1 MSNKLSMKLL
11 LSPVVLVAVAVS
23 VSALAQ
29 TVTSP
34 IGRWKTLDDETGKPM
49 TVVEVY
55 TAKNGNLAAKI
66 VENIAAPATC
76 EKCSGKDK
84 GKPIV
89 GMPVLWDLKA
99 KGDGSFGDG
108 RGFKPS
114 SGDSFKA
121 KSVKVI
127 DGGKKL
133 EVTGCK
139 SIFCRSATW
148 VRAD

>member
-1 MSNKLSMKLL
+1 MRTKLPALL
-11 LSPVVLVAVAVS
+11 LALPLLAFAAATFAQ
-23 VSALAQ
+23 SA
-29 TVTSP
+29 TSP
-34 IGRWKTLDDETGKPM
+34 IGRWKTIDDETGKAM

-66 VENIAAPATC
+66 VENIAAPPTC

-89 GMPVLWDLKA
+89 GMPVLWDLKN
-99 KGDGSFGDG
+99 KDGTWGDG

-114 SGDSFKA
+114 TGDSFKA
-121 KSVKVI
+121 KSIKVVE
-127 DGGKKL
+127 GGKKL

-139 SIFCRSATW
+139 AIFCRTATW
-148 VRAD
+148 IRAD